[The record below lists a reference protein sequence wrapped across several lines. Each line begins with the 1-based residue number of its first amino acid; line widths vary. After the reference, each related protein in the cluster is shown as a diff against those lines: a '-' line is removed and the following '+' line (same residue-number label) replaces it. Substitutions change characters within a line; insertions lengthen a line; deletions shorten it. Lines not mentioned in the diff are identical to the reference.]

1 VDVAEQTAII
11 YSEAHWRN
19 LEALRHEAILFME
32 PLHKAHI
39 ECLTYG
45 SLARGDVT
53 SKSDIDIF
61 IPTPPDPTIIEIILE
76 REGIHETN
84 REIVQATPGYA
95 AKGYIYVGELRSY
108 SFPLTPLLS
117 SEREFYTFAGSAS
130 WHDLESGG
138 RISGVDKRLFLI
150 EPTREGHVES
160 LIHGREG
167 MVARL
172 LHVDTRIV
180 LERVRTLERRQRV
193 GRTGV
198 YLKRSLAPGEGFG
211 EVLEELSLK
220 RPALRRR
227 MI

>member
-1 VDVAEQTAII
+1 MDVSEQTAVT
-11 YSEAHWRN
+11 YSESHWRN
-19 LEALRHEAILFME
+19 LEALRREAIRFME

-53 SKSDIDIF
+53 TKSDIDIF
-61 IPTPPDPTIIEIILE
+61 IPAPPAPTIIEVILE
-76 REGIHETN
+76 RDGIHETN

-108 SFPLTPLLS
+108 SFPLTPLLP
-117 SEREFYTFAGSAS
+117 SEQEFYTFAGSAS
-130 WHDLESGG
+130 RPDLESGV

-150 EPTREGHVES
+150 EPTREGHLES

-167 MVARL
+167 LVARL
-172 LHVDTRIV
+172 LHIDTRIV
-180 LERVRTLERRQRV
+180 LERVRTLERRQRI

-198 YLKRSLAPGEGFG
+198 YLKRSLAPGESFG

-227 MI
+227 MS

>member
-1 VDVAEQTAII
+1 MVEQTTVT
-11 YSEAHWRN
+11 YSEAHWKN
-19 LEALRHEAILFME
+19 LEALRYEAIRFME

-45 SLARGDVT
+45 SLARGDIT
-53 SKSDIDIF
+53 AKSDIDIF

-76 REGIHETN
+76 REGIQETN

-108 SFPLTPLLS
+108 SFPLTSLLT

-130 WHDLESGG
+130 WSDLKSGS
-138 RISGVDKRLFLI
+138 RILGVDKRLLLI
-150 EPTREGHVES
+150 EPTQEGHLES
-160 LIHGREG
+160 PIHGREG
-167 MVARL
+167 TVARL

>member
-1 VDVAEQTAII
+1 MVEQTAVT

-19 LEALRHEAILFME
+19 LEALRKEAISLME
-32 PLHKAHI
+32 PLQKAHI

-53 SKSDIDIF
+53 AKSDIDIF
-61 IPTPPDPTIIEIILE
+61 IPAPPDPALIEIILE
-76 REGIHETN
+76 REGIKETN
-84 REIVQATPGYA
+84 REIIQATPGYA

-108 SFPLTPLLS
+108 SFPLTTLLT
-117 SEREFYTFAGSAS
+117 SEREFYTFAGSAL
-130 WHDLESGG
+130 WLDLKSGC
-138 RISGVDKRLFLI
+138 RILGVDKRLLLI
-150 EPTREGHVES
+150 EPTQEGHLES
-160 LIHGREG
+160 PVQGREG
-167 MVARL
+167 TVARL
-172 LHVDTRIV
+172 LHIDTRIV

-211 EVLEELSLK
+211 KVLEELSLK